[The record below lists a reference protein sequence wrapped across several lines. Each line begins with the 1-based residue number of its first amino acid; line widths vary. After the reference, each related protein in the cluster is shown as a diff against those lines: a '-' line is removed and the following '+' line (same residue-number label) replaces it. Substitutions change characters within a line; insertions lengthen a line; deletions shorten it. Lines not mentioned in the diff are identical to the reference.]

1 MLTRDKKPAWQV
13 SEYDKPLITAS
24 YFGFIPIAAPRV
36 VPADL
41 EAVSHCTSHPHF
53 DAVEKAALIRAYLR
67 EDMSSLPHPLA
78 LAYRRARTKKQPG
91 LASTRSS
98 LGGYNLHFIGCPS
111 GLAEA
116 ALIRA
121 SLSIL
126 AEEGYRN
133 LKVELNSIGDKESL
147 ATYERELHA
156 YNKKCGASLSEEAK
170 RKLKE
175 DIFNI
180 FKLEDEEMIQFRSAA
195 PSSLS
200 FLTSASR
207 SHFKEVLEFVEAL
220 GVEFSLEP
228 SLVGEKNH
236 ASHTV
241 FSIRTTGIER
251 ELSPETSDVLAMG
264 YRYSRL
270 SRKLGMR
277 KEIPMASVSI
287 FLTKD
292 EEEKKVYKELPHPKF
307 YLVQLGRDAK
317 IRTLGLI
324 ENLRENKIPV
334 HHFIGK
340 DKLTAQLEGA
350 ESLKVSYLII
360 IGQKEAI
367 DGTATIRNMT
377 TRAQDTIPLAE
388 LPAYLKNIKL

>member
-1 MLTRDKKPAWQV
+1 MLTRDKRPSWQV
-13 SEYDKPLITAS
+13 NEFDKPLITAS
-24 YFGFIPIAAPRV
+24 YFGFIPINAPKITQT
-36 VPADL
+36 DL
-41 EAVSHCTSHPHF
+41 ESVAHCVAHPHF
-53 DAVEKAALIRAYLR
+53 DAAEKAALIRTYLK
-67 EDMSSLPHPLA
+67 ENFAALPHPLA
-78 LAYRRARTKKQPG
+78 LAYRKPAIKKK
-91 LASTRSS
+91 A
-98 LGGYNLHFIGCPS
+98 GYNLHFIGCPS

-121 SLSIL
+121 ALSIL
-126 AEEGYRN
+126 AEEGYQN

-147 ATYERELHA
+147 ANYERELHNYA
-156 YNKKCGASLSEEAK
+156 KKFGSALSDSSKE
-170 RKLKE
+170 KLKE
-175 DIFNI
+175 DIFNL
-180 FKLEDEEMIQFRSAA
+180 FRHQDEEMIQFRTAA

-200 FLTSASR
+200 FLSAQAR

-220 GVEFSLEP
+220 GVEFSLAPE
-228 SLVGEKNH
+228 LVGEKNH

-241 FSIRTTGIER
+241 FSIRSTGIER
-251 ELSPETSDVLAMG
+251 ELSPEAPEILAMG

-270 SRKLGMR
+270 SKKLGMR

-287 FLTKD
+287 FLSN
-292 EEEKKVYKELPHPKF
+292 EEGAEKKVYKELPKPKF

-317 IRTLGLI
+317 IKTLGLI
-324 ENLRENKIPV
+324 ENLRKDRIPV

-360 IGQKEAI
+360 IGQKEAL
-367 DGTATIRNMT
+367 DGTATIRNMV

-388 LPAYLKNIKL
+388 LPAYLKSIKL